1 MSEIFLGFLDD
12 REEYTLPGF
21 PRQISSPISIPSP
34 TAQRRT
40 PQASLSSSSTAS
52 ISYSGDLCRVSHSST
67 TNSTGPSLFRPSA
80 INPINYGY
88 DLVCEFEFV
97 GCSLSFHPA
106 QIYSWISHNASHFCG
121 HHPPSKTCCTFC
133 DRVSESIDNPVS
145 SWKQRMRHMADHFR
159 NFERREDIRPDF
171 FVIEYM
177 QKKCLLSA
185 EDYKYAIRRT
195 ERPSYDGLVGLGFKS
210 SEFNRKEEMEQSLS
224 QPIFS
229 PMKQDLIERI
239 MKGFWGIFNKES
251 ETIQ

>member
-1 MSEIFLGFLDD
+1 
-12 REEYTLPGF
+12 
-21 PRQISSPISIPSP
+21 
-34 TAQRRT
+34 
-40 PQASLSSSSTAS
+40 
-52 ISYSGDLCRVSHSST
+52 
-67 TNSTGPSLFRPSA
+67 
-80 INPINYGY
+80 
-88 DLVCEFEFV
+88 
-97 GCSLSFHPA
+97 
-106 QIYSWISHNASHFCG
+106 
-121 HHPPSKTCCTFC
+121 
-133 DRVSESIDNPVS
+133 
-145 SWKQRMRHMADHFR
+145 
-159 NFERREDIRPDF
+159 
-171 FVIEYM
+171 M